1 MNGLK
6 YIREKFGLSGAAL
19 AKKLTVSQPTV
30 FEWEHGKRKIP
41 VDQQEKLSKMFN
53 VPSEYFG
60 EILESQ
66 IDEIDRCLEMS
77 RSDDEIDHEFEENEQ
92 ALKQLKISLQRI
104 GKILKS
110 KANKFDVFSD
120 YTDHL
125 IRCSKICNQFAD
137 VLEVYGADQML
148 QRFLT
153 AMIFAKGDESDKDS
167 NLTKA
172 LRQELLRKEEAK
184 EEYEEMKKLTD
195 NENLY

>member
-66 IDEIDRCLEMS
+66 IDEID
-77 RSDDEIDHEFEENEQ
+77 HEFEENEQ

-137 VLEVYGADQML
+137 VLEMYGADQML
-148 QRFLT
+148 QRILT

-172 LRQELLRKEEAK
+172 LRQELLRREEAK
-184 EEYEEMKKLTD
+184 EEYEEMRKLTD

>member
-125 IRCSKICNQFAD
+125 IRCSKICNQFAE
-137 VLEVYGADQML
+137 VLEMYEADQML
-148 QRFLT
+148 QRILT

-172 LRQELLRKEEAK
+172 LRQELLRREEAK
-184 EEYEEMKKLTD
+184 EEYEEMRKLTD

>member
-66 IDEIDRCLEMS
+66 IDEIDRCLEM
-77 RSDDEIDHEFEENEQ
+77 N
-92 ALKQLKISLQRI
+92 
-104 GKILKS
+104 ILKS

-137 VLEVYGADQML
+137 VLEMYGADQML
-148 QRFLT
+148 QRILT

-172 LRQELLRKEEAK
+172 LRQELLRREEAK
-184 EEYEEMKKLTD
+184 EEYEEMRKNPDKYQRYESFDQILD
-195 NENLY
+195 EVFADA

>member
-19 AKKLTVSQPTV
+19 TKKLTVSQPTV

-137 VLEVYGADQML
+137 VWEMYGADQML
-148 QRFLT
+148 QRILT

-172 LRQELLRKEEAK
+172 LRQELLRREEAK
-184 EEYEEMKKLTD
+184 EEYEEMRKLTD

>member
-19 AKKLTVSQPTV
+19 AKKLTVSQPP
-30 FEWEHGKRKIP
+30 E
-41 VDQQEKLSKMFN
+41 
-53 VPSEYFG
+53 FG
-60 EILESQ
+60 
-66 IDEIDRCLEMS
+66 EIDRCLEMN

-137 VLEVYGADQML
+137 VLEMYGADQML
-148 QRFLT
+148 R
-153 AMIFAKGDESDKDS
+153 
-167 NLTKA
+167 
-172 LRQELLRKEEAK
+172 RKSK
-184 EEYEEMKKLTD
+184 KNMKK
-195 NENLY
+195 

>member
-6 YIREKFGLSGAAL
+6 YIREKYGLSGTAL

-41 VDQQEKLSKMFN
+41 VEQLEKLSEIFN

-66 IDEIDRCLEMS
+66 VEKIDNFLKVNRC
-77 RSDDEIDHEFEENEQ
+77 DDEIDHELEENEQ
-92 ALKQLKISLQRI
+92 AVKQLKISLQRI

-137 VLEVYGADQML
+137 VLEMYGTDQML

-153 AMIFAKGDESDKDS
+153 AMICAKGDENDNDS
-167 NLTKA
+167 SLIKA
-172 LRQELLRKEEAK
+172 LRQELLRRQEVAA
-184 EEYEEMKKLTD
+184 EYDEMRKLTED
-195 NENLY
+195 QELY

>member
-137 VLEVYGADQML
+137 VLEMYGADQML
-148 QRFLT
+148 QRILT
-153 AMIFAKGDESDKDS
+153 AMIF
-167 NLTKA
+167 LTHII
-172 LRQELLRKEEAK
+172 
-184 EEYEEMKKLTD
+184 
-195 NENLY
+195 